1 MTTPRFS
8 FPLADVPPAPA
19 FVSLPFGVYGWMSA
33 DQMAVTQQVYHL
45 AMERTRAVL
54 APSAVEKLYG
64 RSAN

>member
-8 FPLADVPPAPA
+8 VPLAVVPPAPA
-19 FVSLPFGVYGWMSA
+19 FVSLPVGVFGWMSA

-45 AMERTRAVL
+45 AMERTQAVL
-54 APSAVEKLYG
+54 APSAVEKLYA